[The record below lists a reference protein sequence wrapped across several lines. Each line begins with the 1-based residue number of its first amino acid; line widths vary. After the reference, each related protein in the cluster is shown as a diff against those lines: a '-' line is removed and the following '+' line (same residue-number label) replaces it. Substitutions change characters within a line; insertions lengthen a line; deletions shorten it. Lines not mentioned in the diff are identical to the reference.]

1 MDSIDIDKFIFNESN
16 QTWENYLSNI
26 KKLLVQPCI
35 PCITTND
42 TIMEEKNNKKDKLD
56 LNNMSSYELKNEG
69 FFSDNDDENYDDY
82 LN

>member
-1 MDSIDIDKFIFNESN
+1 
-16 QTWENYLSNI
+16 
-26 KKLLVQPCI
+26 
-35 PCITTND
+35 
-42 TIMEEKNNKKDKLD
+42 MEEKNNKKDKLD